1 MNKKEKIVC
10 GICGIVLTAGSF
22 IVGNIKGYND
32 GNIDGKATGI
42 YQTIKNLHEM
52 NMLFTSK
59 GNTET
64 AIQGTAIYRS
74 LLKDSRFKGY
84 LTDKRYVNIKEDI
97 KNKEKK

>member
-1 MNKKEKIVC
+1 MNKKEKVVC

-22 IVGNIKGYND
+22 IVGNIKGYNN

-52 NMLFTSK
+52 NLLSTSK

-64 AIQGTAIYRS
+64 AMQGTVIYRS
-74 LLKDSRFKGY
+74 LLKDSRFKGDR
-84 LTDKRYVNIKEDI
+84 TDKKYANIKEDI